1 MFGRLQRPTDFEA
14 VLATPA
20 KARSAHFAAY
30 YLPWLQADPA
40 AEEIL
45 LEAEELSTE
54 DSSNFPQLV
63 DEDRRKESE
72 LWCLGLIVPKRL
84 ARKAT
89 TRNLLRRQMRCAFE
103 RHLGYLPQGKWV
115 LRLRTPMDARRFRS
129 AAPIALRS
137 AARAELE
144 ALLRRAAL

>member
-14 VLATPA
+14 VLATSA

-30 YLPWLQADPA
+30 YLPWSQANDA
-40 AEEIL
+40 GEEIL
-45 LEAEELSTE
+45 LQAEELSTQRP
-54 DSSNFPQLV
+54 SNFPQPV
-63 DEDRRKESE
+63 DEGAKEESE
-72 LWCLGLIVPKRL
+72 AWRLGLIVPKRL

-103 RHLGYLPQGKWV
+103 RHRRSLPQGRWV
-115 LRLRTPMDARRFRS
+115 LRLRTAMDARRFRS

-137 AARAELE
+137 AARLELE
-144 ALLRRAAL
+144 ALLRRAAS

>member
-14 VLATPA
+14 VLATSA

-30 YLPWLQADPA
+30 YLPWPQADPA
-40 AEEIL
+40 GEEIL
-45 LEAEELSTE
+45 LEPKELSTR
-54 DSSNFPQLV
+54 DSSDFPQLV
-63 DEDRRKESE
+63 DEGAKKESE
-72 LWCLGLIVPKRL
+72 AWCLGLVVPKRL

-103 RHLGYLPQGKWV
+103 RHRRCLPQGKWV

-137 AARAELE
+137 AARVELD
-144 ALLRRAAL
+144 ALLRRAAS